1 MSEGQLLGKS
11 NSANSYRAEQLG
23 VCAIHHLVAAL
34 TSFYKVESCTTKI
47 WRDNMG
53 AVNISRKRK
62 RRIHPG
68 ASCAGALRNIKNT
81 RNRMKATVKYDH
93 VVGHMDK
100 YLLLT

>member
-1 MSEGQLLGKS
+1 MI
-11 NSANSYRAEQLG
+11 NSYRAEQLG
-23 VCAIHHLVAAL
+23 VCTIHHLVAAL
-34 TSFYKVESCTTKI
+34 TSFYKVESYTTKI

-62 RRIHPG
+62 RRIRPG
-68 ASCAGALRNIKNT
+68 TSCADVLRNTRNT